1 LAPGDILKNSAGIET
16 DMAAK
21 AVSAKKEGEKK
32 DLESAREGDAR
43 AFTRL
48 VRSYETRLFAYMS
61 VRLADPSAAE
71 QLVTNVFR
79 RIHRDLQNSEEF
91 GEFEDELFELAGAS
105 LRRHAGRGGSG
116 WTGVC
121 LELDKTAGRSPP
133 LEDGVRKRLAAAVEG
148 MEVGER
154 HALELRYGSGLPLIQ
169 VSKKL
174 KRSEDVVKGI
184 LAGAL
189 GTVKT
194 ALKSRGGKN
203 G

>member
-1 LAPGDILKNSAGIET
+1 MAAGNILKNPTGIET
-16 DMAAK
+16 EMAAK
-21 AVSAKKEGEKK
+21 TVSTKRETEKK
-32 DLESAREGDAR
+32 DLESAREGDDR

-71 QLVTNVFR
+71 RLVTNVFSR
-79 RIHRDLQNSEEF
+79 VHSDLQNSEEF
-91 GEFEDELFELAGAS
+91 GEFEEELFKLAETS
-105 LRRHAGRGGSG
+105 LARYGGRSGSG

-133 LEDGVRKRLAAAVEG
+133 LEDSVRKRLVAAVEG

-154 HALELRYGSGLPLIQ
+154 HALELRYGSGLPLTQ
-169 VSKKL
+169 VSKRL

-189 GTVKT
+189 VTVKA

>member
-1 LAPGDILKNSAGIET
+1 MAPGDILKNLAGIET

-21 AVSAKKEGEKK
+21 AVSAKKEVEKK
-32 DLESAREGDAR
+32 DLESAREGDAG

-71 QLVTNVFR
+71 RLVSDVFR

-91 GEFEDELFELAGAS
+91 GEFEEELFKLAETS
-105 LRRHAGRGGSG
+105 LARYGGRSGSG

-133 LEDGVRKRLAAAVEG
+133 LEDSVRKRLVAAVEG

-154 HALELRYGSGLPLIQ
+154 HALELRYGSGLPLTQ

-189 GTVKT
+189 GTVKA

>member
-1 LAPGDILKNSAGIET
+1 MAAGKILKNPIGTET
-16 DMAAK
+16 EMAAK
-21 AVSAKKEGEKK
+21 TVSAKKEREKK
-32 DLESAREGDAR
+32 DLESAREGDAG
-43 AFTRL
+43 AFARL

-71 QLVTNVFR
+71 QLVTDVFR
-79 RIHRDLQNSEEF
+79 RIHRDMQNSEEF
-91 GEFEDELFELAGAS
+91 GEFEEELFKLAETG
-105 LRRHAGRGGSG
+105 LTRYAGRSGSG

-121 LELDKTAGRSPP
+121 LKLDKTAGRSPP

-154 HALELRYGSGLPLIQ
+154 HALELRYGSGLPLTQ
-169 VSKKL
+169 VSKRL

-189 GTVKT
+189 GTVKA
-194 ALKSRGGKN
+194 ALRSRGGKDD
-203 G
+203 